1 MAIITFLVE
10 DNARIRDHLIPT
22 LEDLAD
28 AQVLGFAETESD
40 ALDWLEAHSGEWSL
54 AVVDLFLK
62 EGSGL
67 GILKGCKERKSHQR
81 VVLLTNYATPE
92 IRRQALALGADAIF
106 DKSTELVELFDYA
119 SMLSSADDVKPLA
132 RQNTVLGKLPGT

>member
-1 MAIITFLVE
+1 MAVITFLVE
-10 DNARIRDHLIPT
+10 DNARIREHLIPT

-40 ALDWLEAHSGEWSL
+40 ALQWLHAHDGEWSL

-67 GILKGCKERKSHQR
+67 GVLKGCKGRKPYQR

-92 IRRQALALGADAIF
+92 IRRQALALGADAFF

-119 SMLSSADDVKPLA
+119 GMLAQRSENK
-132 RQNTVLGKLPGT
+132 NEK

>member
-10 DNARIRDHLIPT
+10 DNARIREHLIPT

-40 ALDWLEAHSGEWSL
+40 ALQWLHAHDGEWNL

-67 GILKGCKERKSHQR
+67 GVLKGCTQRKPHQR
-81 VVLLTNYATPE
+81 IVLLTNYATPE
-92 IRRQALALGADAIF
+92 IRRQALALGADACF

-119 SMLSSADDVKPLA
+119 
-132 RQNTVLGKLPGT
+132 GTLQAHVEHKKKD

>member
-10 DNARIRDHLIPT
+10 DNARIREHLIPT
-22 LEDLAD
+22 LEDLAG

-40 ALDWLEAHSGEWSL
+40 ALKWLHAHDGEWSL

-67 GILKGCKERKSHQR
+67 GVLKGCLERKPYQR

-92 IRRQALALGADAIF
+92 IRRQAMALGANAIF

-119 SMLSSADDVKPLA
+119 GLLA
-132 RQNTVLGKLPGT
+132 QHPQHENEK

>member
-10 DNARIRDHLIPT
+10 DNARIREHLIPT
-22 LEDLAD
+22 LEDLTD
-28 AQVLGFAETESD
+28 ARILGFAETEAD
-40 ALDWLEAHSGEWSL
+40 AMNWLKAHDAEWSF

-67 GILKGCKERKSHQR
+67 GVLKGCKERQAHQR

-92 IRRQALALGADAIF
+92 IRR
-106 DKSTELVELFDYA
+106 
-119 SMLSSADDVKPLA
+119 
-132 RQNTVLGKLPGT
+132 

>member
-1 MAIITFLVE
+1 MAIIIFLVE
-10 DNARIRDHLIPT
+10 DNARIREHLIPT
-22 LEDLAD
+22 LEDLAG

-40 ALDWLEAHSGEWSL
+40 ALQWLQAHDEKWSL

-67 GILKGCKERKSHQR
+67 GVLRGCKQRKPHQR
-81 VVLLTNYATPE
+81 IVLLTNYATPE
-92 IRRQALALGADAIF
+92 IRRQALALGADAVF

-119 SMLSSADDVKPLA
+119 GMLAKQPDDKN
-132 RQNTVLGKLPGT
+132 RK

>member
-1 MAIITFLVE
+1 MAVITFLVE
-10 DNARIRDHLIPT
+10 DNARIREHLIPT

-40 ALDWLEAHSGEWSL
+40 ALQWLHAHDGEWSL

-67 GILKGCKERKSHQR
+67 GVLKGCKGRKPHQR

-92 IRRQALALGADAIF
+92 IRRQALALGADAFF

-119 SMLSSADDVKPLA
+119 GLLA
-132 RQNTVLGKLPGT
+132 QRSQNENEK